1 MNALKIRFDTPIYKN
16 IDEIYFVEDNNKVY
30 YDSCNMNYIS
40 SVKTNSQSHNQNQ
53 NHNKNQN
60 QNIEIKFYGFYKD
73 DFFVIIIDSFDNDLL
88 VNIECKEVILIK
100 LEWKKMYFGNRDI
113 HINVV
118 KSTKNDKRE
127 AYLLNIR
134 NKLFKNNIDINSLL
148 LLNDYKII
156 NATINGNGNSN
167 RKEIDSHD
175 GEKKLNVLGGL
186 KKLILLVKDN
196 I

>member
-40 SVKTNSQSHNQNQ
+40 SVKTNSQSQCD
-53 NHNKNQN
+53 NHNHN

-118 KSTKNDKRE
+118 KNTKNDKRE

-156 NATINGNGNSN
+156 NATINGNGN
-167 RKEIDSHD
+167 KEIDINYSHD
-175 GEKKLNVLGGL
+175 GEKKLNILGGL